1 MLKLLH
7 MQNKGEKMI
16 ISIDNATIVRV
27 ILFGLLLV
35 GLFYLREI
43 ILVLLTSIVIASF
56 IESAVVAFKKI
67 GMGRTI
73 SVVIVYI
80 FTFLAIAGL
89 FYVFVPVLVSELSS
103 FSSTI
108 AEYFPNSAVFQNF
121 DSGTISGAK
130 DIVSD
135 ISNNVSLGEIVG
147 STQSFIANVS
157 GGFLHTVVS
166 VFGGIFNLILI
177 VIFSFYL
184 SMQEKGIEAFLKV
197 ITPIRH
203 ESYVI
208 DLWKRTERKI
218 GLWVQGQMLL
228 GIIIGLLVYLG
239 LTIIGVKY
247 ALLIAILAAVSELIP
262 FGLILAT
269 VPAVMFAYLGGGVTL
284 GAIVL
289 AFFFIIQQFEN
300 YLIAPLIV
308 QRVIGISPIIMIIA
322 LLVGATLAG
331 FWGLILAIPVA
342 VCILEYVSDLE
353 KKKLSEVAP
362 V

>member
-1 MLKLLH
+1 
-7 MQNKGEKMI
+7 
-16 ISIDNATIVRV
+16 
-27 ILFGLLLV
+27 
-35 GLFYLREI
+35 
-43 ILVLLTSIVIASF
+43 
-56 IESAVVAFKKI
+56 
-67 GMGRTI
+67 
-73 SVVIVYI
+73 
-80 FTFLAIAGL
+80 
-89 FYVFVPVLVSELSS
+89 
-103 FSSTI
+103 
-108 AEYFPNSAVFQNF
+108 
-121 DSGTISGAK
+121 
-130 DIVSD
+130 
-135 ISNNVSLGEIVG
+135 
-147 STQSFIANVS
+147 
-157 GGFLHTVVS
+157 
-166 VFGGIFNLILI
+166 
-177 VIFSFYL
+177 
-184 SMQEKGIEAFLKV
+184 
-197 ITPIRH
+197 
-203 ESYVI
+203 
-208 DLWKRTERKI
+208 
-218 GLWVQGQMLL
+218 MLL

-322 LLVGATLAG
+322 LVGATLAG